1 MAVSQ
6 GQGYG
11 HVGRID
17 VNLLATHAAQNRLGA
32 RDLPLLLRTIL
43 VTVEHLRE
51 SYQGVHFGKAQNL
64 RLELRRQIDATLADV
79 DLLITATTPHGPFKL
94 LYQAGLAFE
103 SALN

>member
-1 MAVSQ
+1 
-6 GQGYG
+6 
-11 HVGRID
+11 
-17 VNLLATHAAQNRLGA
+17 
-32 RDLPLLLRTIL
+32 
-43 VTVEHLRE
+43 
-51 SYQGVHFGKAQNL
+51 VHFGKAQNL